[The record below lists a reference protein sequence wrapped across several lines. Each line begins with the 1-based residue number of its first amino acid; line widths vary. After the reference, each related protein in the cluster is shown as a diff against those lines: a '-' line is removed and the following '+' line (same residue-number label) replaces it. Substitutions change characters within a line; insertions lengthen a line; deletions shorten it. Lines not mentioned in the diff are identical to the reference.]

1 MEEWLVY
8 LAVLYQG
15 DYRKIKKA
23 VYEEQPPDLKRI
35 KEVVGSLKCKYT
47 TILSNDYPSAFR
59 SIKDPPFVLFYYG
72 DLSLVQQ
79 PCISMVGM
87 REPTQ
92 YGKDMAKHL
101 SYQLGADFVIVSG
114 MALGIDAICHQYA
127 KKTIAV
133 LGCGIDYCYPKSNY
147 ELYERIKAHHLVI
160 SEYPRDVKPQ
170 RYYFP
175 WRNRLVAGLG
185 LALIVVQAYPKSGTM
200 ITVGYALEQGKTV
213 FALPCRLGDPSG
225 TLGLIKDGAAILM
238 DVKDIYEE
246 LNLLTLYQK
255 D

>member
-8 LAVLYQG
+8 LAVQYQG

-23 VYEEQPPDLKRI
+23 IDDEEPVDQSRVW
-35 KEVVGSLKCKYT
+35 EVVRQLKCKYT
-47 TILSNDYPSAFR
+47 TILSPNYPTAFKT
-59 SIKDPPFVLFYYG
+59 IKDPPYVIFYYG
-72 DLSLVQQ
+72 DLSLVER

-87 REPTQ
+87 REPTD
-92 YGKDMAKHL
+92 YGKNIAKRI
-101 SYQLGADFVIVSG
+101 SYTLGEDFVIVSG

-133 LGCGIDYCYPKSNY
+133 LGCGIDYCYPKSNWQ
-147 ELYERIKAHHLVI
+147 LYEQLKENHLVM
-160 SEYPRDVKPQ
+160 SEYPNEVKPQ

-213 FALPCRLGDPSG
+213 FAVPCRLGDPSG
-225 TLGLIKDGAAILM
+225 TLGLIKDGATILL
-238 DVKDIYEE
+238 DIKDIYED
-246 LNLLTLYQK
+246 LNLLTLY
-255 D
+255 